1 MLNKTNRLTKNGSFG
16 YVYKNGKCLRGNCLT
31 FLFVVNSNNNVRV
44 GFSVSNKIGKANV
57 RNKVKRRMRAITAQ
71 VVKQL
76 AGCQCVFIAKQGIEE
91 LSYEALLSEML
102 RLYKKSGLLVQNT
115 EIAKTEHEEKEE

>member
-16 YVYKNGKCLRGNCLT
+16 YVYKNGKCLRGNCMT
-31 FLFVVNSNNNVRV
+31 FLFVVNTNNNVRV

-71 VVKQL
+71 VVKRL
-76 AGCQCVFIAKQGIEE
+76 SGCQCVFIAKPGIEE
-91 LSYEALLSEML
+91 LSYDMLLSEML
-102 RLYKKSGLLVQNT
+102 RLYEKSGLLT
-115 EIAKTEHEEKEE
+115 ENEEEKN